1 MIVRI
6 MRWSQK
12 GKKGLSTVNIVK
24 FTHLPGFLPVRQ
36 WIDCCRSFTQ
46 SCLTLYNPMG
56 WQHTRLPCPSP
67 SPGVCSNLCPLS
79 WWCHPTITSLW
90 PLLLL
95 PSLFPS
101 IRVFPIESALR
112 LRWPKYWSFSFS
124 VSPSNEYSGLIS
136 FRIDCFDLLAIQ
148 GSVKSLLQHI
158 EHLYASAHPSVPNTF
173 EASCFFFFFN
183 KVFGFLFLFFIYLFF
198 YLFVF
203 YYTGYSCSTLSSCGK
218 TGLLF
223 IGVLGLLNTVAS
235 LVAEHRL

>member
-1 MIVRI
+1 MDTCVRINDSHEVLKRACSWERWNIFFVYTWKETIDAHLFQMVIYYRERSSEDYKIPISMIVRI

-112 LRWPKYWSFSFS
+112 LRWPKYWSDAI
-124 VSPSNEYSGLIS
+124 SPS
-136 FRIDCFDLLAIQ
+136 
-148 GSVKSLLQHI
+148 
-158 EHLYASAHPSVPNTF
+158 HP
-173 EASCFFFFFN
+173 
-183 KVFGFLFLFFIYLFF
+183 L
-198 YLFVF
+198 
-203 YYTGYSCSTLSSCGK
+203 
-218 TGLLF
+218 
-223 IGVLGLLNTVAS
+223 
-235 LVAEHRL
+235 